1 MLTSFSAPTPPR
13 ISAYTLP
20 PRSPRAVGDR
30 KVFVEMPATKKG
42 VLRRLLPN
50 FRAGK
55 VEAEVTYLSNKWR
68 ICRANGV
75 TVAFRKTGD

>member
-1 MLTSFSAPTPPR
+1 ML
-13 ISAYTLP
+13 
-20 PRSPRAVGDR
+20 
-30 KVFVEMPATKKG
+30 VEMPTTKKG
-42 VLRRLLPN
+42 LLRRLLPK